1 MDVLHKDLSDKILKA
16 YYRVHHELGYGFLEK
31 VYENSMVIELRRM
44 GVECS
49 TQKQIKVYYSGEEVG
64 LYFADILV
72 DNRIILELKAT
83 PLIEDHTFQ
92 LLNYLKATDIEVG
105 MLLSFGREPSFK
117 RQIFTND
124 RKSR

>member
-83 PLIEDHTFQ
+83 PLVEDHTFQ
-92 LLNYLKATDIEVG
+92 LLNDLKATDIFFCYIC
-105 MLLSFGREPSFK
+105 M
-117 RQIFTND
+117 
-124 RKSR
+124 